1 MAHARQQIEPV
12 DVRFLLQ
19 HVLDVSQACLLAHA
33 DRALTPQEKQDFD
46 VLVQRRIKGVP
57 VAYLTGER
65 WFYSQPFQI
74 SPAVLIPRPETE
86 LLVDLALERIM
97 DETSA
102 HVLDLGTGSGVIALS
117 VAIHRPRIMV
127 TAVDLSE
134 DVLAVARLNAIRL
147 GVSNVE
153 MKAGSWFDPLTD
165 RRFDCIVSNPPYIAL
180 GDPHLDQGDLR
191 FEPSG
196 ALVGGADGLDCI
208 RTIIAAAPAHL
219 LAEGWLLFEHGY
231 DQAAASRKLLEKAGF
246 CRIFS
251 HPDLA
256 GIPRVSGGQYAG

>member
-1 MAHARQQIEPV
+1 MAHARQQIDPV

-19 HVLDVSQACLLAHA
+19 HVLDVSQASLLAHA
-33 DRALTPQEKQDFD
+33 DRVLTPQEMQDFD
-46 VLVQRRIKGVP
+46 ALVLGRIKGVP

-86 LLVDLALERIM
+86 LLVDLALERI
-97 DETSA
+97 ENEESV

-117 VAIHRPRIMV
+117 VALHRPRITV

-134 DVLAVARLNAIRL
+134 NALAVARLNAVRL
-147 GVSNVE
+147 GAGNVE
-153 MKAGSWFDPLTD
+153 MVAGSWFEPLAG
-165 RRFDCIVSNPPYIAL
+165 RRFDCIVSNPPYIAS

-196 ALVGGADGLDCI
+196 ALVGGADGLYCI

-219 LAEGWLLFEHGY
+219 LAGGWLLFEHGY
-231 DQAAASRKLLEKAGF
+231 DQAAASRQLLEEAGF

-251 HPDLA
+251 RPDLA
-256 GIPRVSGGQYAG
+256 SILRVSGGQYAG